1 MPERAGM
8 GRQAVL
14 HAASVGGR
22 QLENLGGSSA
32 PDHGSV
38 ADRILLEENPLSS
51 LATLSESLLV
61 ITRGRVVRS
70 CLRDT

>member
-1 MPERAGM
+1 M

-14 HAASVGGR
+14 HAASAGGR
-22 QLENLGGSSA
+22 QLEKLGGSSA
-32 PDHGSV
+32 PDRGSV
-38 ADRILLEENPLSS
+38 VDRILLEDNPLSS
-51 LATLSESLLV
+51 LATLSEPLLV